1 LVKHSR
7 LTRVYKE
14 TDILLQQAS
23 EETNIPKVQI
33 LELVVKD
40 ALFGKRD
47 LNEYLDKL
55 EAEIKGI
62 FKKKWTERDK
72 YKT

>member
-1 LVKHSR
+1 MVKHSR

-14 TDILLQQAS
+14 TDLLLQQAS
-23 EETNIPKVQI
+23 DETNIPKVQI
-33 LELVVKD
+33 LELLVKD

-47 LNEYLDKL
+47 LNDYMNKL

-62 FKKKWTERDK
+62 FKKK
-72 YKT
+72 

>member
-1 LVKHSR
+1 MVKHSR

-14 TDILLQQAS
+14 TDLLLQQAS
-23 EETNIPKVQI
+23 DETNIPKVQI
-33 LELVVKD
+33 LELLVKD

-47 LNEYLDKL
+47 LNEYMNKL

-62 FKKKWTERDK
+62 FKKKWIEKGR
-72 YKT
+72 YKI

>member
-1 LVKHSR
+1 MVKHSR

-14 TDILLQQAS
+14 TDLLLTQAS

-33 LELVVKD
+33 LELLVKD

-47 LNEYLDKL
+47 LNQFMNKL
-55 EAEIKGI
+55 EEEIKGI
-62 FKKKWTERDK
+62 FKKK
-72 YKT
+72 

>member
-1 LVKHSR
+1 MVKHSR

-14 TDILLQQAS
+14 TDLLLQQAS
-23 EETNIPKVQI
+23 DETNIPKVQI
-33 LELVVKD
+33 LELLVKD

-47 LNEYLDKL
+47 LNEYMNKL

-62 FKKKWTERDK
+62 FKKK
-72 YKT
+72 

>member
-1 LVKHSR
+1 VVKHSR

-14 TDILLQQAS
+14 TDLLLQQAS
-23 EETNIPKVQI
+23 DETNIPKVQI
-33 LELVVKD
+33 LELLVKD

-47 LNEYLDKL
+47 LNEYMNKL

-62 FKKKWTERDK
+62 FKKK
-72 YKT
+72 

>member
-1 LVKHSR
+1 MVKHSR

-62 FKKKWTERDK
+62 FKKK
-72 YKT
+72 

>member
-1 LVKHSR
+1 MVKHSR

-14 TDILLQQAS
+14 TDLLLQQAS
-23 EETNIPKVQI
+23 DETNIPKVQI
-33 LELVVKD
+33 LELLVKD

-47 LNEYLDKL
+47 LNEYMNKL

-62 FKKKWTERDK
+62 FKKKWTEKGR
-72 YKT
+72 YKI

>member
-62 FKKKWTERDK
+62 FKKK
-72 YKT
+72 

>member
-1 LVKHSR
+1 MVKHSR

-14 TDILLQQAS
+14 TDLLLTQAS

-33 LELVVKD
+33 LELLVKD

-47 LNEYLDKL
+47 LNDYMNKL

-62 FKKKWTERDK
+62 FKKKWTEKGR
-72 YKT
+72 YKI

>member
-1 LVKHSR
+1 MVKHSR

-14 TDILLQQAS
+14 TDLLLQQAS
-23 EETNIPKVQI
+23 DETKIPKVQI
-33 LELVVKD
+33 LELLVKD

-47 LNEYLDKL
+47 LNDYMNKL

-62 FKKKWTERDK
+62 FKKK
-72 YKT
+72 